1 MIRKAA
7 VGAGIV
13 LILAVVYLL
22 AAPTPVQPCA
32 WQAPVDEGF
41 TGAFLA
47 NERMAGMQTL
57 SLAGRHGPEDM
68 VARGDGDDVVL
79 YTSSKEGGILAVDP
93 RTERVTT
100 FAQTGGLP
108 LGMELGADGTLY
120 VADSHRGLLAI
131 SQRGEVTVVVDQL
144 DGAPL
149 LFVDD
154 LDIGPDGIIYFTDAS
169 QRFGARAAGS
179 PMLASELDIIEQRST
194 GRVLAFDPSTGVTR
208 VIADGLSF
216 ANGIVVTAD
225 GRSLLVA
232 ETGRYRVFEISLAGP
247 AAGARSVVF
256 DNLPG
261 FPDNINRGPD
271 LPDGTA
277 TYLLGLAGPRV
288 AIVDQLA
295 ARPWLR
301 KVLTRLPVWL
311 KPELERYGFVMQFTA
326 QGEVLQTWQDP
337 GGAFATTTG
346 ALVPGDGYVYFTS
359 VEEDRVGR
367 LAFPTE

>member
-7 VGAGIV
+7 VAIGLVV
-13 LILAVVYLL
+13 LLTVAYLL
-22 AAPTPVQPCA
+22 GAPIPVQPRA
-32 WQAPVDEGF
+32 WQAPVDAGF
-41 TGAFLA
+41 TGPFLA
-47 NERMAGMQTL
+47 NERMVGMQTL
-57 SLAGRHGPEDM
+57 TLAGRHGPEDM
-68 VARGDGDDVVL
+68 VARGVGDDVVL
-79 YTSSKEGGILAVDP
+79 YTSSKEGDILAINP
-93 RTERVTT
+93 RTEAVTA
-100 FAQTGGLP
+100 FAKTGGLP
-108 LGMELGADGTLY
+108 LGMELGPDGTLY

-131 SQRGEVTVVVDQL
+131 SQLGEVTVLVDQL

-154 LDIGPDGIIYFTDAS
+154 LDIGPNGVIYFTDAS
-169 QRFGARAAGS
+169 QRFGPQAVGS
-179 PMLASELDIIEQRST
+179 PMAASELDIIEQHRT
-194 GRVLAFDPSTGVTR
+194 GRVLAFDPRTGMTR
-208 VIADGLSF
+208 VITDGLSF
-216 ANGIVVTAD
+216 ANGIAVSAD

-232 ETGRYRVFEISLAGP
+232 ETGQYRVFEISVAGP
-247 AAGARSVVF
+247 SAGARAVVF

-301 KVLTRLPVWL
+301 RALMRLPVWL
-311 KPELERYGFVMQFTA
+311 KPEPERYGFVMQFTA

-337 GGAFATTTG
+337 GGGFATTTG

-367 LAFPTE
+367 LVFSTE